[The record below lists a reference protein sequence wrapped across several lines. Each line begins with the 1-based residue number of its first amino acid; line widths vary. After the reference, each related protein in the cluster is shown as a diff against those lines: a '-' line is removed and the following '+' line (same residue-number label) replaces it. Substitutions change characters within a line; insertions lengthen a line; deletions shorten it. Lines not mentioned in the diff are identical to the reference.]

1 METNEKPSFYAILPA
16 YVRYEKRLKPA
27 ERLLFAEI
35 SALTNKLGY
44 CTASNGYF
52 AELYET
58 KKETVSRWI
67 SHLSELGFVKLEMV
81 YEGKQIKG
89 RKIWIDEKVM
99 TPIDEKVMTPIDAK
113 VMTPIDEK
121 VMTPIDEK
129 VMTPIDE
136 KVKGNNTRLN
146 NTRLNNTP
154 LPPNDENGKDDLN
167 ADAFVSADAKT
178 HGQDDQDV
186 LQTVGQEA
194 GAEQSTLKTNSESKT
209 DSSRKGN
216 RQDGNV
222 PRRRRSDSVPC
233 QAIADCYNEILGD
246 RLPNVQLLN
255 ETRKR
260 AITARWM
267 EIKGTKAPNGKI
279 RFESTEDGLNWFAS
293 VFRKVAMNPF
303 WMGDNSSGFAVSFDW
318 IFKPANFLKIIEW
331 RPPKH

>member
-1 METNEKPSFYAILPA
+1 MMSIIRTKREHNYTVISNK
-16 YVRYEKRLKPA
+16 VYEKNQLSWQA
-27 ERLLFAEI
+27 MGL
-35 SALTNKLGY
+35 LGY
-44 CTASNGYF
+44 LLTKPDNWQVMV
-52 AELYET
+52 AELVNVTKDT
-58 KKETVSRWI
+58 KKPTGREGIYNIINELKEKGFISVRKNSDGSTDYTVYDEPIQSPNQ
-67 SHLSELGFVKLEMV
+67 
-81 YEGKQIKG
+81 GKPNQAEPNQGKPNQAEPNQG
-89 RKIWIDEKVM
+89 KPNQAEPTLV
-99 TPIDEKVMTPIDAK
+99 
-113 VMTPIDEK
+113 
-121 VMTPIDEK
+121 
-129 VMTPIDE
+129 
-136 KVKGNNTRLN
+136 NTEYKQLLN
-146 NTRLNNTP
+146 NTNTP
-154 LPPNDENGKDDLN
+154 LPENGDVSKDDLN

-178 HGQDDQDV
+178 HEQDDQDV

-194 GAEQSTLKTNSESKT
+194 GVEQSTLKTNSGSKT

-246 RLPNVQLLN
+246 RLPNVQILN

>member
-1 METNEKPSFYAILPA
+1 MMETNEKPSFYAILPA
-16 YVRYEKRLKPA
+16 HVRYEKRLKPA

-35 SALTNKLGY
+35 SALTNKFGY

-99 TPIDEKVMTPIDAK
+99 TPIDEKV
-113 VMTPIDEK
+113 
-121 VMTPIDEK
+121 
-129 VMTPIDE
+129 
-136 KVKGNNTRLN
+136 KGNNTRLN

-154 LPPNDENGKDDLN
+154 LPPNDENGKEDLN
-167 ADAFVSADAKT
+167 ADAFVSANAKT
-178 HGQDDQDV
+178 HEQDGQGV

-194 GAEQSTLKTNSESKT
+194 EAEQSTLKTNSESKT